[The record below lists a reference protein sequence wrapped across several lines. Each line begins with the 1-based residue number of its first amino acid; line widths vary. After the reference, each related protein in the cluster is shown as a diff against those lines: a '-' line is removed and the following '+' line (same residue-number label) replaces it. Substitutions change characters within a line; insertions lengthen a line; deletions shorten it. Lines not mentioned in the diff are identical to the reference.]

1 MEQDSYK
8 HITQKEVATKAGV
21 SLSAVSR
28 TFTEGAS
35 VSLSTKKKVME
46 AANILGYKPN
56 ILAQSLM
63 TNRTRLI
70 GLVNS
75 NFENPFIIQV
85 FDLITRELQARNY
98 RSLFENLT
106 EKCDPEEVLERL
118 LQYRVDGVLFISSV
132 LPTAFAEVCTK
143 AKLPSAIM
151 FGRGAENGLINT
163 ITADNYGGAE
173 IGAKLLLSSNYKNI
187 AFLGGPKNASTT
199 IDRKQSLIN
208 TLKKNGQNLLVT
220 KHCKVYSYDEGRK
233 ESLELLQQYPEIDA
247 IFCGDDILAFAA
259 IDSAKELGRKCP
271 DDIGILG
278 FNDMPMASWASYNL
292 TTINQPIQQMVS
304 AAIEII
310 MAQIENPQ
318 RGIETRI
325 LPCKLIERGTLK
337 TQKSTS

>member
-1 MEQDSYK
+1 MGQDSYK

-35 VSLSTKKKVME
+35 VAPLTKKKVME
-46 AANILGYKPN
+46 AAKSLGYKPN

-70 GLVNS
+70 GIVNS

-85 FDLITRELQARNY
+85 FDLVTRELQARNY
-98 RSLFENLT
+98 RCLFENLT
-106 EKCDPEEVLERL
+106 EQCDPEVVLERL

-132 LPTAFAEVCTK
+132 LPTVFAEVCTK

-151 FGRGAENGLINT
+151 FGRGHVNGLINT
-163 ITADNYGGAE
+163 ITTDNYGGAA
-173 IGAKLLLSSNYKNI
+173 IGAELLLAANYKKI
-187 AFLGGPKNASTT
+187 AFLGGPENATTT

-208 TLKKNGQNLLVT
+208 TLKENGQSLVT
-220 KHCKVYSYDEGRK
+220 IKHCDVYSYDDGRVK
-233 ESLELLQQYPEIDA
+233 SLELLQEFPEIDA
-247 IFCGDDILAFAA
+247 IFCGDDILAIAA

-271 DDIGILG
+271 KDIGILG
-278 FNDMPMASWASYNL
+278 FNDMPMASWGAYNL
-292 TTINQPIQQMVS
+292 TTIKQPIHQMVS
-304 AAIEII
+304 AAVDII
-310 MAQIENPQ
+310 ISQIENPQ

-325 LPCKLIERGTLK
+325 LTCKAVERGTLK
-337 TQKSTS
+337 IQSSTS